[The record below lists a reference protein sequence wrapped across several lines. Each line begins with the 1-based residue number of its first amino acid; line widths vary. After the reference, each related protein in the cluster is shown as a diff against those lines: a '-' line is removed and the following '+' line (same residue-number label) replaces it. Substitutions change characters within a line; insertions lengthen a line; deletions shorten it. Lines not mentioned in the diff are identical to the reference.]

1 MQSVLKSYMTE
12 PCCTDVLSCVLEVSV
27 RINVPSYKLR
37 TSLKHVLKM
46 YNPRPAYRIAYE
58 LASLAV
64 I

>member
-1 MQSVLKSYMTE
+1 MLKSYVME

-27 RINVPSYKLR
+27 RIKVPSYKLR

-46 YNPRPAYRIAYE
+46 CDPRPAYRIAYE